1 MSVELVDTPR
11 IQGNISYIPGNTS
24 YGYGIN
30 QMKLTQGGHGL
41 PCKPVH
47 GSGDWLWSGKL
58 TNGEA

>member
-1 MSVELVDTPR
+1 MSVELADTPH
-11 IQGNISYIPGNTS
+11 IQGNISYIPGNTG

-47 GSGDWLWSGKL
+47 GLGD
-58 TNGEA
+58 